1 MSHEYTSGLIDCS
14 PTLAWLIAPQL
25 KRGFHNLEKYY
36 KNMPRERFIPL
47 PDVRTILSARNRFVF
62 IMQQEIFIYVIE
74 NQYTCSFC
82 FGVIPIK
89 LSYLKIFPWQKS
101 CRYCAKLHVSKS
113 LSWIVLLVLKNSK
126 ISEGLCIKSFQHQY
140 FRLIQYCIGLCEA
153 DVVMLS

>member
-1 MSHEYTSGLIDCS
+1 
-14 PTLAWLIAPQL
+14 LIAPQL

-47 PDVRTILSARNRFVF
+47 PDVRTILSARNRFVS

-89 LSYLKIFPWQKS
+89 LSYLKI
-101 CRYCAKLHVSKS
+101 S
-113 LSWIVLLVLKNSK
+113 LGKNPVDIVLNCMCQSPYL
-126 ISEGLCIKSFQHQY
+126 G
-140 FRLIQYCIGLCEA
+140 
-153 DVVMLS
+153 